1 MMTWPL
7 FKRLSTPH
15 APSDLSEVLRQ
26 KVKKNLSMARRPLL
40 RRQFLAQTAVALALP
55 LFLTACDGQSLP
67 SYRYRLTVEVETPQ
81 GLKTGSSV
89 IEVNTHYNGKGF
101 PGPEAGG
108 TAKSARGEAV
118 AVDIAPGQTLFALL
132 TSGGGDNGWPFSVM
146 RHMVAPISFEDSASV
161 GHSAPKNEAML
172 LARIMA
178 LKGVNPI
185 PRTLKRPGDEIV
197 DNYPQLVHFRD
208 VRDPKSVAAVDPA
221 HLDAAFGPGVR
232 LKRIT
237 VQVTGD
243 PVTRGIEGR
252 LGWLGAYPEPS
263 LNPNH
268 GPTDYTISAT
278 LHHGDFRQ
286 GVN

>member
-1 MMTWPL
+1 
-7 FKRLSTPH
+7 
-15 APSDLSEVLRQ
+15 
-26 KVKKNLSMARRPLL
+26 
-40 RRQFLAQTAVALALP
+40 
-55 LFLTACDGQSLP
+55 
-67 SYRYRLTVEVETPQ
+67 
-81 GLKTGSSV
+81 
-89 IEVNTHYNGKGF
+89 
-101 PGPEAGG
+101 
-108 TAKSARGEAV
+108 
-118 AVDIAPGQTLFALL
+118 
-132 TSGGGDNGWPFSVM
+132 
-146 RHMVAPISFEDSASV
+146 
-161 GHSAPKNEAML
+161 
-172 LARIMA
+172 
-178 LKGVNPI
+178 
-185 PRTLKRPGDEIV
+185 LKRPGDEIV